1 MTWLLASTNLDQLT
15 ELNWWELGSLIIC
28 ILSTA
33 LDEIF
38 QNTRIFTLIFTF
50 PYMDRIFDARESF
63 ITESLIRGNT
73 GQRKYCTQCT
83 SQICSIT
90 IISIV
95 SKKAIKELTYTSRHA
110 SAFDAVEGL
119 QLNILGVQPWQSHLA
134 NAARIFS

>member
-1 MTWLLASTNLDQLT
+1 M
-15 ELNWWELGSLIIC
+15 IC

-38 QNTRIFTLIFTF
+38 QNAWFFTLNF

-83 SQICSIT
+83 SQICLIT

-110 SAFDAVEGL
+110 SAIDAVTTT
-119 QLNILGVQPWQSHLA
+119 GVGRITAKYSWSTALA
-134 NAARIFS
+134 VTSGKCR